1 LGLPKTMCL
10 SEAVSEVA
18 TRIDVDTYQ
27 YYRQL

>member
-1 LGLPKTMCL
+1 MCL

-27 YYRQL
+27 YYREL